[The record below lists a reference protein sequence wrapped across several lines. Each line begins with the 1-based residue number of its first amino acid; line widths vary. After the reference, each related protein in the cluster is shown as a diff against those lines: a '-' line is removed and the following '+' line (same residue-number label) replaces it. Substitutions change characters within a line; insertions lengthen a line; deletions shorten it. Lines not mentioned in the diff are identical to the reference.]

1 MSKEEHFNT
10 LKNSDL
16 TFDTTFYNAL
26 AKTIDISHIYLIVLT

>member
-26 AKTIDISHIYLIVLT
+26 AKTIGQKSFVVKVF